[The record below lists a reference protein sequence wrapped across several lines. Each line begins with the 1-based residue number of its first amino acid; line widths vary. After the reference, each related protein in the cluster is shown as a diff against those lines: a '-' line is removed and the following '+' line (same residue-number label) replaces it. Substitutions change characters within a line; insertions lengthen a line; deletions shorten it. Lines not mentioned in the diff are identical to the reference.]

1 MWKGLSRARSRN
13 EHLNRLRC
21 LRTKTPQGSFNIWYA
36 HIWSNEWKPQVTHCL
51 RPLSRLLLYRS
62 VAWDFKWT
70 CISEEVFTILR
81 LMLDLQHQCQCTS
94 TARLLSAPVLF
105 PSMEVFLS
113 YKHASIQFSH
123 WPDFDDS
130 ISWVFKCTAFC
141 RYWALNNAVCWKS
154 MHRSDGLSGRSE
166 AVVLVSEWVRGD
178 RGLIFFLSHFVQH
191 SHAEWKAALRAAPET
206 LPALKSFT
214 SLHSSP

>member
-1 MWKGLSRARSRN
+1 MGKGLSRARN
-13 EHLNRLRC
+13 KHLNPLRC

-36 HIWSNEWKPQVTHCL
+36 RIWSNEWKPQVTHW
-51 RPLSRLLLYRS
+51 PLNRLLLYRS
-62 VAWDFKWT
+62 VAWDFEWT

-81 LMLDLQHQCQCTS
+81 LMLDLHHQCQCTS

-113 YKHASIQFSH
+113 YRHTSIQFSH

-130 ISWVFKCTAFC
+130 VSYVFKCTAYC
-141 RYWALNNAVCWKS
+141 CYWALNNAVCWTS
-154 MHRSDGLSGRSE
+154 MHRSDGLSWRSE
-166 AVVLVSEWVRGD
+166 AVVLVSEWVQG
-178 RGLIFFLSHFVQH
+178 GSGSFFFLSHFVQH
-191 SHAEWKAALRAAPET
+191 SHAEWKTALQAAPET